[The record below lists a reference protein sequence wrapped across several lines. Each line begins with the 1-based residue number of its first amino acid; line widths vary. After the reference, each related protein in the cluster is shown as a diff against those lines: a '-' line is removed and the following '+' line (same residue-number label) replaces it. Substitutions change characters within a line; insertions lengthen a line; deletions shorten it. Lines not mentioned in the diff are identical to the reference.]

1 MALCFAHR
9 IGILKTLKPANC
21 WWRYKTHSLGNYWK
35 NKLLKLYWKA
45 FLLRHQNVKKKKKK
59 IDYFT
64 NQPEQNLETCWTA
77 KKKKKE
83 AEENTICM
91 TPLYK
96 IQKHI
101 KIMYGVRSHAGSS
114 VQGEGL
120 NNRGYERDS
129 RIVEAWLG
137 EFWALLY

>member
-1 MALCFAHR
+1 MT
-9 IGILKTLKPANC
+9 I
-21 WWRYKTHSLGNYWK
+21 SLTNLNRTWK
-35 NKLLKLYWKA
+35 
-45 FLLRHQNVKKKKKK
+45 HVEQQKKKKKRK
-59 IDYFT
+59 QKRTQYG
-64 NQPEQNLETCWTA
+64 
-77 KKKKKE
+77 
-83 AEENTICM
+83 M

-114 VQGEGL
+114 VQGEGI

-137 EFWALLY
+137 EF

>member
-1 MALCFAHR
+1 M
-9 IGILKTLKPANC
+9 
-21 WWRYKTHSLGNYWK
+21 
-35 NKLLKLYWKA
+35 LKLYWKA
-45 FLLRHQNVKKKKKK
+45 FLPRHQNVKKKKKLT
-59 IDYFT
+59 ISLT
-64 NQPEQNLETCWTA
+64 NLNRTWKHVEQQK

-120 NNRGYERDS
+120 NNRGYERGS

-137 EFWALLY
+137 EF